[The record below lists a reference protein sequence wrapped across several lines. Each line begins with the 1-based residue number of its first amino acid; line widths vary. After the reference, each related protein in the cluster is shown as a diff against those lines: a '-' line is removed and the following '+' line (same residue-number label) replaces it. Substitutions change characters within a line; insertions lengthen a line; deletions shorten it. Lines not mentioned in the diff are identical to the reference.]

1 MTHVV
6 LDIAIAAVRAWT
18 RIYTW
23 RMEPSLRDARRAE
36 VDSDLWEC
44 QNDDRTPRALVLQM
58 AGRLVAGVFHDLLW
72 RIEQVSDR
80 RRAAR
85 RLILVTLGAGGLA
98 TCLWS
103 ALATSSAEMPDPPAA
118 PPLVARR
125 THYPVP
131 PPPPT
136 AALSATRPGTSARPP
151 MHTVISCFARAVLL

>member
-6 LDIAIAAVRAWT
+6 LRVAVAAVRGWT

-36 VDSDLWEC
+36 IDSDLWEC
-44 QNDDRTPRALVLQM
+44 QTDDRTPRVLVLQL
-58 AGRLVAGVFHDLLW
+58 AGRLVAGVFHDLQW

-80 RRAAR
+80 RRTAR

-98 TCLWS
+98 TCLWI
-103 ALATSSAEMPDPPAA
+103 ALATSSAEMPEPPAA

-131 PPPPT
+131 PPPPPPPCPPPGQG
-136 AALSATRPGTSARPP
+136 LPRVRPCTP
-151 MHTVISCFARAVLL
+151 